1 VGSAKRYGESEEHS
15 FFLLLEWLSL
25 NRLCFGM
32 FTLIFP
38 RCDPLV
44 SGCFWQSFTN
54 ASCALLIDLF
64 HVDCCSWHVGL
75 FLIRQW
81 TQPILGQ
88 GCEWRRFRNIA
99 IMFGS
104 SLNWIP
110 IRWESWLMGGGLVLG
125 VKKTWCR
132 VIKPQAVFCS
142 LLPRGLSL
150 ASLFLQTTLDSFFP
164 RNKRL
169 SSFLRSNVVFY
180 FFF

>member
-44 SGCFWQSFTN
+44 SGFFWQSFTN

-110 IRWESWLMGGGLVLG
+110 IRWESWLMGGVGFGRQENLVPCD
-125 VKKTWCR
+125 KT
-132 VIKPQAVFCS
+132 PCS
-142 LLPRGLSL
+142 LLFL
-150 ASLFLQTTLDSFFP
+150 ATSGAVLGQPFLANNSRLFFP
-164 RNKRL
+164 QKQTSFQF
-169 SSFLRSNVVFY
+169 SSV
-180 FFF
+180 